1 MSPLARMTT
10 PEAPSITSCIPESLR
25 STRTS
30 RRPPRCGTG
39 ISAGRSTRTS
49 QAPSAHAARSV
60 PSAAVGGGVVVT
72 GAAVQALGPHPAI
85 EFDAGEKRAH
95 DYVRH
100 GTTNLFAAL
109 NVTTGEVFGECKP
122 TRNGAN
128 FLAFLKKAVKPHSDA
143 EIHVVLDNLSTH
155 TTPDVMAWL
164 ERNPH
169 VYFHFT
175 PARVNRSSA
184 RPMSSLD
191 RPADHCSAPARVRPA
206 GRPHPPARRWSRGR
220 GTRRSDRRRDR
231 LPGFGE
237 LVPVHDT
244 VFDDQHDPTGRGD
257 VGDRVAVHQDQ
268 VGELADRQ
276 RAEIGARGPGSPRRR
291 WWRRPGPASGSA
303 RARPSARALGRG
315 RRGG

>member
-1 MSPLARMTT
+1 MVGVVGVVDVGLLGDPGTSGVGGDAGGVHAAAPVLDRNEHVESMEEGGVDVGDVDREDRVGLRRQVVRVFVLSPLARMTT

-30 RRPPRCGTG
+30 RRPPRCGTV

-72 GAAVQALGPHPAI
+72 GAGVQALGPHPAI
-85 EFDAGEKRAH
+85 EFDAGKKRTH

-191 RPADHCSAPARVRPA
+191 RPADHGSAPARVRPA

-220 GTRRSDRRRDR
+220 GEASVREPSGPRALSWPVRS
-231 LPGFGE
+231 
-237 LVPVHDT
+237 
-244 VFDDQHDPTGRGD
+244 
-257 VGDRVAVHQDQ
+257 A
-268 VGELADRQ
+268 A
-276 RAEIGARGPGSPRRR
+276 PRR
-291 WWRRPGPASGSA
+291 P
-303 RARPSARALGRG
+303 
-315 RRGG
+315 